1 MGNFGTGFAAFANG
15 LASGVQIGDGLYQRK
30 LDRERQKKIDEY
42 LAQEQERAGERFNW
56 DRTNQQQLQE
66 QRGMLLDDARR
77 QRADQSRLRDAWGQ
91 SVDAT
96 EGAMGALPQPPT
108 SDEGQPAVPGA
119 LGAMPPAADNPQGI
133 ALPDIGAV
141 RRAAAGSPAR
151 DPQAA
156 TGTTGGT
163 GNAIPIPPQRPND
176 IASSASNKP
185 AGMIAPGNIDLGNR
199 PVVRNNDGTI
209 STVRS
214 ISIGEDGREVLIPT
228 VSNDGRIM
236 SDDEAVA
243 TYRRTGQNLGT
254 FDSPA
259 SATAYAQTLHEQQA
273 ATYAAPPVPQPD
285 PRRASGQQPA
295 LGAVPEQA
303 ASPLFA
309 KAAGG
314 RFEAR
319 APTTREEAIA
329 VLKAARDG
337 MLTPEQTAKAGEY
350 EKAALAKGQLT
361 PDEQKYLSGPRFV
374 EGPGGAL
381 LDPQGSFSGANPN
394 GRPYQWG
401 QPGGLANDA
410 RRAAGAVGSTV
421 ADIASRTAEAA
432 VNQGADIV
440 AGVNA
445 PFRAASIYAT
455 GTDHVGAPDR
465 VDLNGDGTRQSVVSP
480 FIDAIPTNKNAP
492 AAPPSQ
498 AAAAP
503 LGAVPLPPNA
513 TPAEARVAAG
523 AVAAMNTVG
532 DQPDM
537 KAAADAT
544 PLSAMGAKPG
554 QPMTKPQ
561 VEAGAKTFMDSWRK
575 NGAPIIQRE
584 LIRQGKINEA
594 QQLEQWIKSDQAQ
607 AGMNAWAKGAFMAMT
622 GDVEGSL
629 DALSDAFNA
638 TGYYD
643 DGFEIVKD
651 KSEIMRDERGDPA
664 GVRIVFRNQQ
674 TGEESEREMRS
685 DDFAQMALL
694 ATAPQEAFKA
704 SIERQRALQE
714 RLLKADDE
722 RRAAATDLVK
732 SNYAAITKAATEIY
746 KSSIGLDGKPT
757 KTYEEALAEAQ
768 AAFGGEGGA
777 SASPQAD
784 VPVLRRAQ

>member
-15 LASGVQIGDGLYQRK
+15 LASGVQLGDNLYQRK
-30 LDRERQKKIDEY
+30 LDRERQTKLDEY
-42 LAQEQERAGERFNW
+42 LEQEQARTNERFGW
-56 DRTNQQQLQE
+56 DRTNQQQMQE

-77 QRADQSRLRDAWGQ
+77 QRADASRLRDAWGR

-96 EGAMGALPQPPT
+96 EGALG
-108 SDEGQPAVPGA
+108 AVPPPPPANDHGPSAPAA
-119 LGAMPPAADNPQGI
+119 LGATPPTADNPQGV
-133 ALPDIGAV
+133 ALPDIDAV
-141 RRAAAGSPAR
+141 RRAAAGEPSTDR
-151 DPQAA
+151 
-156 TGTTGGT
+156 
-163 GNAIPIPPQRPND
+163 
-176 IASSASNKP
+176 P
-185 AGMIAPGNIDLGNR
+185 AGMIAPGNINLGNR

-209 STVRS
+209 STLRS
-214 ISIGEDGREVLIPT
+214 VSIGEDGREVLIPT
-228 VSNDGRIM
+228 VSSDGRIM

-259 SATAYAQTLHEQQA
+259 SATAHAKTLHEQQA
-273 ATYAAPPVPQPD
+273 AEYGATPIPQPD
-285 PRRASGQQPA
+285 PRHAANQTGP

-303 ASPLFA
+303 ATPLFT
-309 KAAGG
+309 KAQGG
-314 RFEAR
+314 GFEAR
-319 APTTREEAIA
+319 APTSREEAIA
-329 VLKAARDG
+329 VLKAAQDG
-337 MLTPEQTAKAGEY
+337 LLTPTQTESAARQAR
-350 EKAALAKGQLT
+350 AALEKGTLSAE
-361 PDEQKYLSGPRFV
+361 EQKYIATGPRFV
-374 EGPGGAL
+374 EGPDGSL
-381 LDPQGSFSGANPN
+381 LVPQGSFSASEPKN
-394 GRPYQWG
+394 RPYQWG
-401 QPGGLANDA
+401 QPGGLVSDA
-410 RRAAGAVGSTV
+410 RRAAGNVGSAV
-421 ADIASRTAEAA
+421 ADIATRTAEATI
-432 VNQGADIV
+432 NQGADIV

-455 GTDHVGAPDR
+455 GSDKIGAPGR
-465 VDLNGDGTRQSVVSP
+465 VDLNGDGNRQSIVSP
-480 FIDAIPTNKNAP
+480 FIDAIPTNK
-492 AAPPSQ
+492 AAPSAGGTTPAPTQ
-498 AAAAP
+498 ENAAP
-503 LGAVPLPPNA
+503 LGAVPLPPKA

-544 PLSAMGAKPG
+544 PLAAMGAKPG

-561 VEAGAKTFMDSWRK
+561 VEAGAKTFMESWRK

-584 LIRQGKINEA
+584 LIRQGRIDEA

-607 AGMNAWAKGAFMAMT
+607 AGMNAWARGAFMAMT

-643 DGFEIVKD
+643 DGFEILKE
-651 KSEIMRDERGDPA
+651 KSAVLRDERGDPA
-664 GVRIVFRNQQ
+664 GVRVVFRNQQ
-674 TGEESEREMRS
+674 TGEESEREMRT

-714 RLLKADDE
+714 QLLKADDE

-732 SNYAAITKAATEIY
+732 SNYAAITKAAAEIY

-757 KTYEEALAEAQ
+757 KTYEEALSEAQ
-768 AAFGGEGGA
+768 AAFGGEGGGA
-777 SASPQAD
+777 PAQAE

>member
-15 LASGVQIGDGLYQRK
+15 LASGVQLGDNLYQRRV
-30 LDRERQKKIDEY
+30 DRERQAKLDEY
-42 LAQEQERAGERFNW
+42 LAQEQARAAERFGW
-56 DRTNQQQLQE
+56 DRTNQQQMQE
-66 QRGMLLDDARR
+66 QRGLLLDDARR
-77 QRADQSRLRDAWGQ
+77 QRADASSLRNAWGR

-96 EGAMGALPQPPT
+96 EGAMGALPPPSANGT
-108 SDEGQPAVPGA
+108 PPPAAPTV
-119 LGAMPPAADNPQGI
+119 LGATPLTADNPQGI

-141 RRAAAGSPAR
+141 RRAAGE
-151 DPQAA
+151 
-156 TGTTGGT
+156 
-163 GNAIPIPPQRPND
+163 
-176 IASSASNKP
+176 
-185 AGMIAPGNIDLGNR
+185 AP
-199 PVVRNNDGTI
+199 
-209 STVRS
+209 
-214 ISIGEDGREVLIPT
+214 REVTPGPT
-228 VSNDGRIM
+228 AGLAPSQTSAAEYG
-236 SDDEAVA
+236 A
-243 TYRRTGQNLGT
+243 TPL
-254 FDSPA
+254 
-259 SATAYAQTLHEQQA
+259 
-273 ATYAAPPVPQPD
+273 PQPD
-285 PRRASGQQPA
+285 PRRTSASPTP
-295 LGAVPEQA
+295 LGAAPEQA
-303 ASPLFA
+303 SSPLFA
-309 KAAGG
+309 KAADG

-319 APTTREEAIA
+319 EPTTREEAIA
-329 VLKAARDG
+329 VIKAARDG

-350 EKAALAKGQLT
+350 EKTALAKGQLT
-361 PDEQKYLSGPRFV
+361 PDEQKYLSGPKFV
-374 EGPGGAL
+374 EGPDGAL
-381 LDPQGSFSGANPN
+381 LAPQGAFSAAEPN

-401 QPGGLANDA
+401 QPGGLVSDA
-410 RRAAGAVGSTV
+410 QRAAGAVGSTV

-440 AGVNA
+440 AGINA
-445 PFRAASIYAT
+445 PLRAGSIYAT
-455 GTDHVGAPDR
+455 GRDYIGAPGR

-492 AAPPSQ
+492 ANAGPAAPPSQ

-503 LGAVPLPPNA
+503 LGAVPLPPKA

-561 VEAGAKTFMDSWRK
+561 VEAGAKTFMESWRK

-584 LIRQGKINEA
+584 LIRQGRIDEA
-594 QQLEQWIKSDQAQ
+594 QKLEQWIKSDQAQ
-607 AGMNAWAKGAFMAMT
+607 AGMDAWAKGAFMAMT
-622 GDVEGSL
+622 GNVEGSL

-674 TGEESEREMRS
+674 TGEESEREMRT

-714 RLLKADDE
+714 RLQKADDE

-768 AAFGGEGGA
+768 AAFGGDGGGDAA
-777 SASPQAD
+777 SQSD